1 MWFRRKTPGAVLWRS
16 NLGGHILFGTVNE
29 KLIITHYCNHDIKGI
44 ILLSIRL
51 GMLLGIKLY
60 CKHNFQGISRT
71 EIFTNHY
78 NFKGFDNFT
87 HSASL
92 TIIHQS
98 PGWALDDIF
107 RWPFQQDWCFLESQV
122 ACLPLLG
129 ISSKLSLPALNLCYH
144 LWTGVFA
151 RLIHRKRYFI
161 WAQHRQQMSPFSS
174 KRL

>member
-1 MWFRRKTPGAVLWRS
+1 MYIRGSFR
-16 NLGGHILFGTVNE
+16 
-29 KLIITHYCNHDIKGI
+29 KLAEN
-44 ILLSIRL
+44 
-51 GMLLGIKLY
+51 
-60 CKHNFQGISRT
+60 HNFQGISRT
-71 EIFTNHY
+71 GIFTNHY

-174 KRL
+174 ERLYSDVFPNTWPQVSFQSTDLRVHTGFN